1 MLRVLSL
8 NCAHAPHEVNVNDL
22 CLSSSATLSSP
33 TVTECPD
40 QPSPTPTEVPPTQPS
55 PDTVLFNIQSQ
66 SDSLL
71 RVPTRIVYGSRT
83 SRPLSALVDIGF
95 TGHVLVSTK
104 IATELGRASPAPS
117 QCIRLADGSVVTSA
131 LGFTNATL
139 TVGSKHHCLRETTPL
154 IRVFPLQSYD
164 MILGKAWLDAH
175 GTLIDCPSNTVTLR
189 GTNSALVVHGCAAC
203 NIDLACTTEA
213 LHDNPGLLTCN
224 QFQCFLR
231 EHDVETVAAFLIA
244 DNTPESLAHATLVN
258 DLAETQQLHATTRSL
273 DALRQKFEAD
283 S

>member
-1 MLRVLSL
+1 
-8 NCAHAPHEVNVNDL
+8 
-22 CLSSSATLSSP
+22 
-33 TVTECPD
+33 
-40 QPSPTPTEVPPTQPS
+40 
-55 PDTVLFNIQSQ
+55 
-66 SDSLL
+66 
-71 RVPTRIVYGSRT
+71 
-83 SRPLSALVDIGF
+83 
-95 TGHVLVSTK
+95 
-104 IATELGRASPAPS
+104 
-117 QCIRLADGSVVTSA
+117 
-131 LGFTNATL
+131 
-139 TVGSKHHCLRETTPL
+139 
-154 IRVFPLQSYD
+154 

-175 GTLIDCPSNTVTLR
+175 CALIDCPNNIVTLQ
-189 GTNSALVVHGCAAC
+189 GTNSALVVHGRTAC

>member
-1 MLRVLSL
+1 MWTRFLRAILWTTLNMLMTARALCVLGPQIKNVLMLRVLSL

-33 TVTECPD
+33 TVPECPD

-104 IATELGRASPAPS
+104 IATKLGGASPAPS
-117 QCIRLADGSVVTSA
+117 
-131 LGFTNATL
+131 
-139 TVGSKHHCLRETTPL
+139 
-154 IRVFPLQSYD
+154 
-164 MILGKAWLDAH
+164 
-175 GTLIDCPSNTVTLR
+175 
-189 GTNSALVVHGCAAC
+189 
-203 NIDLACTTEA
+203 
-213 LHDNPGLLTCN
+213 
-224 QFQCFLR
+224 
-231 EHDVETVAAFLIA
+231 
-244 DNTPESLAHATLVN
+244 
-258 DLAETQQLHATTRSL
+258 
-273 DALRQKFEAD
+273 
-283 S
+283 